1 MKQKNILIII
11 LVLLI
16 FFSIGTQTFGENNDN
31 NQIYFL
37 SINRLAFE
45 DFQEVSNL
53 KFLGEE
59 GSLGL
64 MNTRGTNGYYGSES
78 FLTINSSS
86 KAYANDL
93 SVEFVYSESTDEII
107 NESINNIYKLN
118 EKNGYSPKIG
128 YLGDELKNNNKRSA
142 LFADN
147 TLDEENLLYS
157 GLIGMDSNGII
168 SEGIIDNLTIK
179 DANYPF
185 KRKMDYKNLLSESVN
200 SNADFKIIDI
210 GDLERLY
217 RYGNN
222 YSEDEY
228 FQKRRNILNDID
240 VFIGELLANVD
251 FEKSTLIITSPN
263 ATDTIIDK
271 NKLSPILFY
280 GKGIPKGELLSSTTN
295 RNGIIANIDLAP
307 TILNLLGID
316 STGSVGKII
325 SFDDKID
332 KSIEEKI
339 IEKNKIYTVSSVRY
353 KSLLY
358 YGICSIIILVLVL
371 LVKIAR
377 IRLSINF
384 KYIRR
389 ISLEMILLM
398 PTLYLITSIFQP
410 GNSRNYIG
418 IILLLLVISIIILYG
433 LRKFNMNKKLLIFSS
448 FNIMILL
455 LDLILKGQISQFS
468 VLSHDPIIGARYY
481 GMGNEMVGIFLAS
494 IAILLKQ
501 LKILGINKN
510 VNILILMTGLFFI
523 ASPKLGANVGGSLAL
538 LAALIFYFL
547 VEKEIEIDFKKILII
562 AVIGIAILGIIAI
575 IDIKFNTNTT
585 HLGNTILSI
594 KDEGLS
600 LVIQII
606 LRKLLMNIKLIGRSF
621 WTFVLLTSL
630 LVFSSGIYYNE
641 IYDSDLLKVTIA
653 IIIGALAGFLLNDS
667 GLILSAFCM
676 NLLASEHILM
686 GSEKIEEK

>member
-1 MKQKNILIII
+1 MKRKNMLII

-16 FFSIGTQTFGENNDN
+16 FFSIGTQAFGENNDN

-107 NESINNIYKLN
+107 NESINSIYKLN
-118 EKNGYSPKIG
+118 ENNGYSPKIG
-128 YLGDELKNNNKRSA
+128 YLGNELKNNSKRSA

-185 KRKMDYKNLLSESVN
+185 KKKMDYKKLLSESIN

-228 FQKRRNILNDID
+228 LQKRKNILNDID
-240 VFIGELLANVD
+240 IFIEELLKNVD
-251 FEKSTLIITSPN
+251 FKKSTLIITSPN

-280 GKGIPKGELLSSTTN
+280 GREIPKGELLSNTTN

-316 STGSVGKII
+316 STGSIGKIV
-325 SFDDKID
+325 SFDDDID

-358 YGICSIIILVLVL
+358 YGICSIIILVLIL

-377 IRLSINF
+377 IRLSMNF
-384 KYIRR
+384 KNIMR
-389 ISLEMILLM
+389 ILLEMILLM

-410 GNSRNYIG
+410 TNSRNYIG
-418 IILLLLVISIIILYG
+418 LILLLLVVSIIVLYV
-433 LRKFNMNKKLLIFSS
+433 LRRINMNKKLLIFSS
-448 FNIMILL
+448 FNIIILL

-481 GMGNEMVGIFLAS
+481 GMGNEMVGILLAS

-538 LAALIFYFL
+538 LVTLIFYFL
-547 VEKEIEIDFKKILII
+547 LEKEIEIDIKKILII
-562 AVIGIAILGIIAI
+562 AVTGIAILGIIAI

-600 LVIQII
+600 LIIQII
-606 LRKLLMNIKLIGRSF
+606 FRKLLMNIKLIGRSF

-630 LVFSSGIYYNE
+630 LVFSGGIYYNE

-676 NLLASEHILM
+676 NLLAAEHILM